1 MADANNEF
9 SNTTF
14 PWARTGFD
22 LEGIAG
28 ALASWL
34 IGILLGM
41 IWGPLFWLGFIAAV
55 ICLLATRRAGRTM
68 PEAPDAVVAPCDGVI
83 TEITTETPPTELR
96 MKDMARTRIRVS
108 SSPASP
114 TGIYAPMA
122 GGIEAVISEEGDP
135 SRIVALSPDA
145 LGLSVAFVAVS
156 SGDADAGLRIAAA
169 GLGPRID
176 IDVEAADA
184 VRAGRQLGKRRMGG
198 WCDIYL
204 PDGFKT
210 SLVPGMTLVGGETS
224 LGVWVGERPE
234 VEVVPAGLDEI
245 ATEAAEIENEAEEEL
260 EVPEDTEPETEVEVE
275 AETETT
281 TEVETDAS
289 PEPEAEAEPATDA
302 EEDKEDPSEMFAKL
316 RREAEKA
323 SSND

>member
-41 IWGPLFWLGFIAAV
+41 IWGPLFWLGFIAAGV
-55 ICLLATRRAGRTM
+55 CLLATRRAGRTM
-68 PEAPDAVVAPCDGVI
+68 PEAPDAVVAPCDGVV
-83 TEITTETPPTELR
+83 TEITTENPPTELR
-96 MKDMARTRIRVS
+96 MKDMKRTRIRVS

-122 GGIEAVISEEGDP
+122 GGIEAIVREEGDP
-135 SRIVALSPDA
+135 SRIVALSADA
-145 LGLSVAFVAVS
+145 LGLNVAFVTIS
-156 SGDADAGLRIAAA
+156 SGGSDAGLRIAAA

-176 IDVEAADA
+176 IDVEAADS

-204 PDGFKT
+204 PDGFAT
-210 SLVPGMTLVGGETS
+210 ALVPGMTLVGGETS
-224 LGVWVGERPE
+224 LGTWVGERPE
-234 VEVVPAGLDEI
+234 VEVVPAALDEI
-245 ATEAAEIENEAEEEL
+245 ATEAAEIVEEAEEKVET
-260 EVPEDTEPETEVEVE
+260 PEEPETEVEAESE
-275 AETETT
+275 AEIAEDI
-281 TEVETDAS
+281 ETDTS
-289 PEPEAEAEPATDA
+289 PETEPEAEAETSPNS
-302 EEDKEDPSEMFAKL
+302 EEDEEDPSEMFAKL

-323 SSND
+323 SSKD